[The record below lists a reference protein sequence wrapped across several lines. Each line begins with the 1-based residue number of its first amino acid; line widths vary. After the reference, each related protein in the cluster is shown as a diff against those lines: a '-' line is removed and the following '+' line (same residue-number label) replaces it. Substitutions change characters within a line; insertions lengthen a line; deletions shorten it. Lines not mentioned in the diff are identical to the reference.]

1 MRRVASD
8 GSGAGG
14 QAGDEFLALGPGPE
28 AGFGVQVADGAGVE
42 QFGAPVAGQLDSVVV
57 GAVRVVAADDGDGG
71 ERQAGA
77 GCLVVG
83 WWGDQEGAGDGA
95 GVFGGPEAGGH
106 AAGAVG
112 DEDGRLVG
120 GADDGVQGGDAV
132 FGDVRR
138 AGRFGGPFV
147 VAVGAGP
154 LPGPVVGEGYGAAG
168 DEQESGH
175 PRERNG
181 KRECLPVVRVS
192 NIVGPCLI

>member
-8 GSGAGG
+8 GSGVAGE
-14 QAGDEFLALGPGPE
+14 AGDEFFAFRPGSE

-42 QFGAPVAGQLDSVVV
+42 EFGAPVAGQLDSFVV

-71 ERQAGA
+71 ERQPGA
-77 GCLVVG
+77 GCGRLAG
-83 WWGDQEGAGDGA
+83 WGDQEGAGDGA
-95 GVFGGPEAGGH
+95 GVFGGPEAGGD

-112 DEDGRLVG
+112 DEDGGLVG
-120 GADDGVQGGDAV
+120 GADGGVQGGDAV
-132 FGDVRR
+132 FGDVGR
-138 AGRFGGPFV
+138 AGWFGGPSV

-154 LPGPVVGEGYGAAG
+154 LLRPVVGEGHAAAG

-181 KRECLPVVRVS
+181 NRECLPLVRVS
-192 NIVGPCLI
+192 NIVWDRA